1 MIQYLLDGTE
11 VDIKIKPHGN
21 SKQSV
26 PFFCTAQ
33 STKARIKELEASHTP
48 KSAIDVLT
56 MEQGGELHARSASS
70 LPCNRRQIKY
80 AHEGKSAKDPNP
92 LYSIML
98 QCKLAQG
105 KLDVF
110 IQDVKAAPQ
119 PMCILSSEW
128 QLDDMVRF
136 LTSNHHF
143 GVLTADTIYNLGEFY
158 VTPLVYP
165 HLMLEDTKT
174 RKHPLLLGPML
185 IHQNVDL
192 SAFNY
197 FMSTLI
203 GCRRE
208 LRHVMAYGTDGDKA
222 IIEAM
227 THSFPY
233 AIQLRCFIH
242 FRRNVKE
249 KLKILGIPS
258 LVSQEFLGD
267 IFGKRV
273 GNTFQEGLV
282 DSNSAD
288 EVEECLH
295 LLKPVWDAREWAHAP
310 ASGPRFYTFF
320 CRYQADT
327 VKYHM

>member
-1 MIQYLLDGTE
+1 MIQYLLDGPE

-26 PFFCTAQ
+26 PFFRTAQ
-33 STKARIKELEASHTP
+33 STKARIKELVTSHRP
-48 KSAIDVLT
+48 KNAIDVLT
-56 MEQGGELHARSASS
+56 MEQGGELHARSASN
-70 LPCNRRQIKY
+70 LPRNRRQIN
-80 AHEGKSAKDPNP
+80 EGKSAKDPNH

-110 IQDVKAAPQ
+110 VQDVKAAPQ
-119 PMCILSSEW
+119 PMCILSSKW

-136 LTSNHHF
+136 LTSNHRF
-143 GVLTADTIYNLGEFY
+143 GVLTADTTYNLGEFY

-174 RKHPLLLGPML
+174 RKPPLLLGPML
-185 IHQNVDL
+185 IHQSVDF

-242 FRRNVKE
+242 FRRNVEE
-249 KLKILGIPS
+249 KLKNLGIPS
-258 LVSQEFLGD
+258 LVS
-267 IFGKRV
+267 
-273 GNTFQEGLV
+273 
-282 DSNSAD
+282 
-288 EVEECLH
+288 
-295 LLKPVWDAREWAHAP
+295 
-310 ASGPRFYTFF
+310 
-320 CRYQADT
+320 
-327 VKYHM
+327 